1 MLLSLLSD
9 QLLLPWS
16 SLCILDKQLALLT
29 KWVLDVPLVRKWGGQ
44 IAGLCKFSE
53 PFFWSQSS
61 FGVLTA
67 PSVLC
72 TPKLGLVLLRAVVT
86 GVGKLRIWND
96 LSGCTEVHF
105 FSSLPSPIAFPAVLT
120 VILPATLQLIQII
133 SHGIRVLLPWS
144 HTLGANLGHCY
155 WSLSMKR

>member
-53 PFFWSQSS
+53 PFF
-61 FGVLTA
+61 
-67 PSVLC
+67 
-72 TPKLGLVLLRAVVT
+72 
-86 GVGKLRIWND
+86 
-96 LSGCTEVHF
+96 
-105 FSSLPSPIAFPAVLT
+105 
-120 VILPATLQLIQII
+120 
-133 SHGIRVLLPWS
+133 
-144 HTLGANLGHCY
+144 
-155 WSLSMKR
+155 